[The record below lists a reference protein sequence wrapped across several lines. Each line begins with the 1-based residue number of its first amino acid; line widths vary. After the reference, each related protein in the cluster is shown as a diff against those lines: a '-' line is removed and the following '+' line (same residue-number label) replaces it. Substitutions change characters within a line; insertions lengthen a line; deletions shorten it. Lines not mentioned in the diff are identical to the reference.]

1 MRKHRCLM
9 VCLAMVLA
17 GATAFGISAQVR
29 YATGQNVAPVFE
41 GWEQN
46 PDGTSSMI
54 FGYLNRNYEEE
65 VDIPIGPNNTIDP
78 GGDRG
83 QPTHFYARR
92 QRFVFKVVVPKD
104 WDRERKVIWTLTSR
118 GRTDQAKG
126 WLQPEWEL
134 NDEVIAENNGGG
146 VLAPNN
152 EPPSITVSPSQT
164 VTFPNTVTLT
174 ASATDDGLPK
184 RTARAGSSNST
195 SDPNLPTNS
204 GAVRRQVGVQI
215 KWILYRG
222 PAKVRIDPDNSGPE
236 VYGQPATL
244 TSKVSFTA
252 PGTYVLRAIA
262 TDGQLSSTNDVT
274 VTVK

>member
-152 EPPSITVSPSQT
+152 EPPSITVSPVQT
-164 VTFPNTVTLT
+164 ITLPNTATLT

-184 RTARAGSSNST
+184 RSARPSSSNST
-195 SDPNLPTNS
+195 SDPNLPSNS
-204 GAVRRQVGVQI
+204 AVRRQVGVQI

-222 PAKVRIDPDNSGPE
+222 PAKVRFEPDTSGPE
-236 VYGQPATL
+236 VYGEPATL
-244 TSKVSFTA
+244 TSKVTFSA
-252 PGTYVLRAIA
+252 PGTYILRAIA
-262 TDGQLSSTNDVT
+262 TDGQLFSTNDVT
-274 VTVK
+274 LTVK